1 MRTLIELYFIP
12 GAAGNFFS
20 RCLNL
25 LDNAYHWV
33 PPTATKFSFTL
44 EEKRKMLSYDIVKNR
59 VYNIDNFNSASPQK
73 DWIEF
78 ENQLRP
84 FENPRKGTDYSM
96 LPNDAIAI
104 WTGHPHPNYMRLDHL
119 NRIFFYI
126 DPTDAFE
133 WAILNCLYKD
143 SFFNMAYLL
152 NANELKNNP
161 VVNKISLAKII
172 QNRDSFIKEFC
183 RVCAIFNRQVSE
195 LETKYILELYD
206 DWITTTLPREKF
218 QEFKDQIGWYL

>member
-1 MRTLIELYFIP
+1 MRTLIELYFLP

-25 LDNAYHWV
+25 LDNAYCWRL
-33 PPTATKFSFTL
+33 PDNPKISFTL
-44 EEKRKMLSYDIVKNR
+44 EEKRKILSYDLVKNKTHT
-59 VYNIDNFNSASPQK
+59 YKLQK

-78 ENQLRP
+78 EKKLVR
-84 FENPRKGTDYSM
+84 FEDNGKVTDYSL

-104 WTGHPHPNYMRLDHL
+104 WAGHPHPNYMRLDHF

-126 DPTDAFE
+126 DIDDAFE
-133 WAILNCLYKD
+133 WAVLNCLYKD

-161 VVNKISLAKII
+161 VVNKISLAKIT
-172 QNRDSFIKEFC
+172 QDRDSFIKEFC

-218 QEFKDQIGWYL
+218 QEFKNQIGWYL